1 MGVEGPAE
9 AAAPPPS
16 HGLMFLARPRT
27 RLRVSF
33 TLRDEDDTRIVWW
46 SDAPDD
52 ERSQASSESSTIDEE
67 LRRAQEEM
75 ADAELFTI
83 VRSQDRSC
91 SATQL
96 TALQLVRETRAL
108 HTSASMLSSVSA
120 SSVTLSVTPRVE
132 MCFEL
137 VRAAALHPGPSARLT
152 RWLLRCQSR
161 TVLPPTSHRPI
172 ARSSRCRPARK
183 SNKTASRLHSRAWYL
198 PIFVWA

>member
-1 MGVEGPAE
+1 
-9 AAAPPPS
+9 
-16 HGLMFLARPRT
+16 MFLARPRT

-33 TLRDEDDTRIVWW
+33 TLRDEEDTRIVWW
-46 SDAPDD
+46 SDAPDV
-52 ERSQASSESSTIDEE
+52 EREQAASEFSTIDEE

-83 VRSQDRSC
+83 VRSHDGSC
-91 SATQL
+91 RETQL

-137 VRAAALHPGPSARLT
+137 VRAAALHPGPSARG
-152 RWLLRCQSR
+152 
-161 TVLPPTSHRPI
+161 
-172 ARSSRCRPARK
+172 
-183 SNKTASRLHSRAWYL
+183 
-198 PIFVWA
+198 